1 MEVEKIKAAAQDSLK
16 DVVGWRRHL
25 HEHPEVGFD
34 LKNTMA
40 YVCSVLDELG
50 VEHEANEKGSCVVA
64 YINRGKPGKI
74 KNYSMGVKIYTLE
87 GMEWTGAPEAAPDPE
102 SAKEEDTEENQ

>member
-1 MEVEKIKAAAQDSLK
+1 
-16 DVVGWRRHL
+16 
-25 HEHPEVGFD
+25 
-34 LKNTMA
+34 MA
-40 YVCSVLDELG
+40 GKLFY
-50 VEHEANEKGSCVVA
+50 
-64 YINRGKPGKI
+64 RGKPGKI